1 LRAGFRVNRRLLKRV
16 PFPRTLYVVLVVI
29 LILAPTIVYYVFIDT
44 LDHITTSRLFVF
56 ELMNDVQGSLYF
68 AAMGIAAI
76 TLLWRGFVVTW
87 LAAFL
92 IHLPR
97 TIRFSL
103 TTESLIHNLG
113 FWFLPLSIGALITL
127 ERYWRATQRR
137 IEQERQQEREVY
149 IQKTL
154 AAQEEERRRI
164 AKELHDETIQDLV
177 ALAYVADA
185 MFKAC
190 LHVDGDGRLTS
201 KASSIKETS
210 LRVVRELRRISSDLR
225 PSTLDH
231 LGLVPS
237 LRTLAERTGDEAGI
251 STRLTIDG
259 VPQRLDKQAE
269 TAIFRIVQEGLANV
283 RKHSGAT
290 EAWVSLDFRPDML
303 RLTIGDN
310 GQGFNSRVRRDR
322 LASEGHLGLLGIR
335 ERATALGG
343 SLQVQSR
350 RPTGTKLNLK
360 IPIPTPKA
368 ELKLDS
374 VPTR

>member
-1 LRAGFRVNRRLLKRV
+1 MDRQLFRRLSLPTPLR
-16 PFPRTLYVVLVVI
+16 VVLVAL
-29 LILAPTIVYYVFIDT
+29 LIVAPTIVYYVFIDT
-44 LDHITTSRLFVF
+44 LDHITTSKLFVF

-68 AAMGIAAI
+68 AAMGVAAI

-103 TTESLIHNLG
+103 STESLVHNLG

-149 IQKTL
+149 IQKSL
-154 AAQEEERRRI
+154 VAQEEERRRI
-164 AKELHDETIQDLV
+164 AKELHDETIQELV

-185 MFKAC
+185 MFKAS
-190 LHVDGDGRLTS
+190 LKVDGTLSAT
-201 KASSIKETS
+201 ASSIKDMS
-210 LRVVRELRRISSDLR
+210 LHVMQELRRISSDLR

-237 LRTLAERTGDEAGI
+237 LRTLAERSSAEAGI
-251 STRLTIDG
+251 PTHLTVEG

-269 TAIFRIVQEGLANV
+269 TAIFRIVQEGLNNV

-290 EAWVSLDFRPDML
+290 EAWVSLDFGPDML

-310 GQGFNSRVRRDR
+310 GQGFNSRIRRGK

-343 SLQVQSR
+343 SLQIQSR

-360 IPIPTPKA
+360 IPIPARGAKRDL
-368 ELKLDS
+368 EG
-374 VPTR
+374 VPAY